1 MKTFNRYEDFASE
14 FVRTAMENGSVSL
27 IVNWKDCLGVVQI
40 LNTYTINGESVVITK
55 ANAIAGEIDLEE
67 VQETDGNMLITLF
80 DNGELIYEK
89 TLPNENAYVDDITYY
104 VETDAKD
111 YVVPSRAKV
120 IEFCIG
126 QTY

>member
-1 MKTFNRYEDFASE
+1 MKIFNRYEDFASE
-14 FVRTAMENGSVSL
+14 FVRTAMEDGSVSL

-55 ANAIAGEIDLEE
+55 ANAIAGESDLEE
-67 VQETDGNMLITLF
+67 VKETDGNMLITLF

-89 TLPNENAYVDDITYY
+89 TLPNESAYVDDITYY

-111 YVVPSRAKV
+111 YIVPSRAKV
-120 IEFCIG
+120 IEFRIG
-126 QTY
+126 